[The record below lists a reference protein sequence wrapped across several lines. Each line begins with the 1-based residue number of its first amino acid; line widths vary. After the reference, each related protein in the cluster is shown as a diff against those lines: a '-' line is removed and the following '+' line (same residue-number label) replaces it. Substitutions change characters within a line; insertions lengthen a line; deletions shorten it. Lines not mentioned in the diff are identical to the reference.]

1 MSSPDISSPDMS
13 SPDPVASDPA
23 AVASIARLIALIDVE
38 PTGDNL
44 FLGQSVN
51 AGWNRV
57 YGGQVVAQALMAASK
72 TVDDRLCHSLHSYFI
87 RPGDP
92 AQPISYRVDRDRDGA
107 SFTTRRVTALQK
119 DRPIF
124 TMAAS
129 FQIDEAGLEY
139 ATTPPDV
146 PAPEGLMNDAQL
158 GALHADRVPEPQRTL
173 WRTRDRPIEFRPI
186 DPGDPFDPV
195 ASPPRSYN
203 WARVAAPCSVSAP
216 VMRALFAYASDM
228 TLLDTCLLPHAV
240 AWSDKRLQVAS
251 LDHAIWFNTTPDL
264 NDWLLF
270 DQDSPVSG
278 GGRGLNRG
286 LVHDRAGRVV
296 ATLMQEGLIRYRDAG

>member
-1 MSSPDISSPDMS
+1 M
-13 SPDPVASDPA
+13 PVTDPA
-23 AVASIARLIALIDVE
+23 ASIARLIALIDVE
-38 PTGDNL
+38 PKGDDA
-44 FLGQSVN
+44 FVGQSVN

-92 AQPISYRVDRDRDGA
+92 AHPITYCVDRDRDGA

-124 TMAAS
+124 IMAAS
-129 FQIDEAGLEY
+129 FQVDEAGLEH
-139 ATTPPDV
+139 AIAAPD
-146 PAPEGLMNDAQL
+146 APRPESLLSEAEL
-158 GALHADRVPEPQRTL
+158 AKAHEHRIPEPQRTL
-173 WRTRDRPIEFRPI
+173 FRERDRPIEFRPI
-186 DPGDPFDPV
+186 NPGDPYDPV
-195 ASPPRSYN
+195 AEPPHSAN

-216 VMRALFAYASDM
+216 IMRALFAYASDM
-228 TLLDTCLLPHAV
+228 TLLDTCLLPHAI

-270 DQDSPVSG
+270 DQDSPISG

-286 LVHDRAGRVV
+286 IVYDRAGRVV
-296 ATLMQEGLIRYRDAG
+296 ATLMQEGLIRYRAAAAA

>member
-1 MSSPDISSPDMS
+1 MSSLDS
-13 SPDPVASDPA
+13 A
-23 AVASIARLIALIDVE
+23 ASIARLIALIDVE
-38 PTGDNL
+38 PIGDDV

-72 TVDDRLCHSLHSYFI
+72 TVADRLCHSLHSYFI

-92 AQPISYRVDRDRDGA
+92 AYPISYRVDRDRDGA

-124 TMAAS
+124 IMAAS
-129 FQIDEAGLEY
+129 FQIDESGLEHGT
-139 ATTPPDV
+139 AAPDV
-146 PAPEGLMNDAQL
+146 PPPEGLMNEAEL
-158 GALHADRVPEPQRTL
+158 GEAHADRVPEPQRTL
-173 WRTRDRPIEFRPI
+173 WRERDRPIEFRPI
-186 DPGDPFDPV
+186 DPGDPFEPV
-195 ASPPRSYN
+195 VTAPRTFN
-203 WARVAAPCSVSAP
+203 WARVAAPCRVSAP

-228 TLLDTCLLPHAV
+228 TLLDTCLLPHAI
-240 AWSDKRLQVAS
+240 AWSDERLQVAS

-270 DQDSPVSG
+270 DQESPVSG

-286 LVHDRAGRVV
+286 LVFDRGGRVV

>member
-1 MSSPDISSPDMS
+1 MS
-13 SPDPVASDPA
+13 SPDPA
-23 AVASIARLIALIDVE
+23 ASIGRLISLIDVE
-38 PTGDNL
+38 PTHDDTY
-44 FLGQSVN
+44 LGQSVN

-72 TVDDRLCHSLHSYFI
+72 TVEDRLCHSLHSYFI
-87 RPGDP
+87 RPGNP
-92 AQPISYRVDRDRDGA
+92 AHPIEYRVDRDRDGT

-119 DRPIF
+119 GQPIF
-124 TMAAS
+124 IMSSS
-129 FQIDEAGLEY
+129 FQVDEVGLEHG
-139 ATTPPDV
+139 TTPPAV
-146 PAPEGLMNDAQL
+146 PAPEDLLNDAQL
-158 GALHADRVPEPQRTL
+158 GELHSERVPEPQRTL
-173 WRTRDRPIEFRPI
+173 WRERDRPIEFRPV

-195 ASPPRSYN
+195 ATAPRSYN
-203 WARVAAPCSVSAP
+203 WARVAAPCDVSAP

-228 TLLDTCLLPHAV
+228 TLLDTCLLPHAI

-270 DQDSPVSG
+270 DQESPVSS

-296 ATLMQEGLIRYRDAG
+296 ATLMQEGLIRYRSAAAS